1 MAKIT
6 DLDHH
11 LNQEKEAL
19 DKVVSNLNELCEH
32 NQKLQCFIEI
42 QKEIKKLEKEHIK
55 SLSWFK
61 KLINTVSNAKYLI
74 VKSEEQLAKDAIE
87 QNNKLLKRIDN
98 TILSI
103 ADKSGP
109 LKQELQK
116 ELRKNFDDLAK
127 KDLSKDQRERLSNLF
142 NNEYATK
149 SENFS
154 QLAMVKPLYFSNAE
168 KLEDQYNYLNTIRQ
182 NIQNLMTENSNIEE
196 LKKIQKQVAEI
207 RAEIPNTFFEKLNN
221 SWQKIKNIFANNSE
235 QVLAKNK
242 ENNTKTI
249 IKIEE
254 KLHKANNKFF
264 ELVSNKKQDIESIIS
279 KLPDSKRL
287 EDIRENP
294 QKHINV
300 KDTNNITEQANSSQ
314 LQSAETKPVAV
325 VPPNNAVPTSPIPT
339 TSTEEKPFTP
349 PPPPPPMPETK
360 VTEHKNAETTAS
372 NSPPPPP
379 VGDNIVT
386 STPQKAKETNQPRP
400 TVDTTDLM
408 KQIQGGF
415 NLKKI
420 EYGEDGK
427 PIPKNKENTKETSDP
442 MIAALNKIRSAKVS
456 SDSERSNSDSGTDSG
471 WASDASTRS
480 KKVLTRRERDAK
492 HVQGVLSGKTNHIHQ
507 IIKLKDKFL
516 AYPLVFFVFKIN
528 QNEFL
533 SGIK

>member
-6 DLDHH
+6 ELDHH

-19 DKVVSNLNELCEH
+19 DKVLSNLNELCEH
-32 NQKLQCFIEI
+32 NQKLQGFIEI
-42 QKEIKKLEKEHIK
+42 QKEVKELKKEHIK

-61 KLINTVSNAKYLI
+61 KLINTVSNIKYVF

-116 ELRKNFDDLAK
+116 ELRKNFENLAK

-142 NNEYATK
+142 NNEYAANPQK
-149 SENFS
+149 FA
-154 QLAMVKPLYFSNAE
+154 QLPMSKPLHFPNAE
-168 KLEDQYNYLNTIRQ
+168 ELENQHNDLKVIQQNFLN
-182 NIQNLMTENSNIEE
+182 LLTENSNIEE

-207 RAEIPNTFFEKLNN
+207 REEVPFTKLEKLNN
-221 SWQKIKNIFANNSE
+221 FWQKIKNIFVNNSE

-249 IKIEE
+249 INIEE

-264 ELVSNKKQDIESIIS
+264 ELVSNKKQDIENIIS

-287 EDIRENP
+287 EDIRENL

-300 KDTNNITEQANSSQ
+300 KDTNNITEQASAAQ
-314 LQSAETKPVAV
+314 LQSAETKPTAV
-325 VPPNNAVPTSPIPT
+325 VLPNNAIST
-339 TSTEEKPFTP
+339 TPPVTEEKTFTP
-349 PPPPPPMPETK
+349 PPPPPMPTGN
-360 VTEHKNAETTAS
+360 VPP
-372 NSPPPPP
+372 PPPPP
-379 VGDNIVT
+379 VGNNIAT

-400 TVDTTDLM
+400 AVDTTNLM

-415 NLKKI
+415 NLKKV
-420 EYGEDGK
+420 EYDADGK
-427 PIPKNKENTKETSDP
+427 PIPKLNKTIPENKDGNKEISDL
-442 MIAALNKIRSAKVS
+442 MKATLDKIKSATAS

-471 WASDASTRS
+471 WASDVSTRS
-480 KKVLTRRERDAK
+480 KKVLTRRERNAK
-492 HVQGVLSGKTNHIHQ
+492 QSQ
-507 IIKLKDKFL
+507 
-516 AYPLVFFVFKIN
+516 
-528 QNEFL
+528 QR
-533 SGIK
+533 

>member
-6 DLDHH
+6 ELDHH

-19 DKVVSNLNELCEH
+19 DKVLSNLNELCEH
-32 NQKLQCFIEI
+32 NQKLQGFIEI
-42 QKEIKKLEKEHIK
+42 QKEVKELKKEHIK

-61 KLINTVSNAKYLI
+61 KLINTVSNIKYVF

-142 NNEYATK
+142 NNEYAANPQK
-149 SENFS
+149 FA
-154 QLAMVKPLYFSNAE
+154 QLPMSKPLHFPNAE
-168 KLEDQYNYLNTIRQ
+168 ELENQHNDLKVIQQNVLN
-182 NIQNLMTENSNIEE
+182 LLTENSNIEE

-207 RAEIPNTFFEKLNN
+207 REEVPYTFFEKLNN
-221 SWQKIKNIFANNSE
+221 SWQKIKNIFVNNSE

-264 ELVSNKKQDIESIIS
+264 ELVSNKKQDIENIIS

-287 EDIRENP
+287 EDIRENL

-300 KDTNNITEQANSSQ
+300 KDTNNITEQASAAQ
-314 LQSAETKPVAV
+314 LQSAETKPTAV
-325 VPPNNAVPTSPIPT
+325 VLPNNAIST
-339 TSTEEKPFTP
+339 TPPVTEEKTFTPLPPPPMPTDNIPTPPPVSKAEATEHKNIETAASNVP
-349 PPPPPPMPETK
+349 PPPPPPMPTGNVPPPPPEPK
-360 VTEHKNAETTAS
+360 S
-372 NSPPPPP
+372 NIPTPPPPP
-379 VGDNIVT
+379 VGNNIAT
-386 STPQKAKETNQPRP
+386 STPQKTKETNQPRP
-400 TVDTTDLM
+400 AVDTTNLM

-415 NLKKI
+415 NLKKV
-420 EYGEDGK
+420 EYDADGK
-427 PIPKNKENTKETSDP
+427 PIPKLNKTIPENKDGNKEIFDLMKATLD
-442 MIAALNKIRSAKVS
+442 KIKSATAY

-471 WASDASTRS
+471 WASDVSTRS
-480 KKVLTRRERDAK
+480 KKVLTRRERNAK
-492 HVQGVLSGKTNHIHQ
+492 QSQ
-507 IIKLKDKFL
+507 
-516 AYPLVFFVFKIN
+516 
-528 QNEFL
+528 QR
-533 SGIK
+533 

>member
-6 DLDHH
+6 ELDHH
-11 LNQEKEAL
+11 LNQEKEEL
-19 DKVVSNLNELCEH
+19 DKVLSNLNELCEH
-32 NQKLQCFIEI
+32 NQKLQGFIEI
-42 QKEIKKLEKEHIK
+42 QKEVKELKKEHIK

-61 KLINTVSNAKYLI
+61 KLINTVSNIKYVF

-98 TILSI
+98 TILSV

-116 ELRKNFDDLAK
+116 ELRKNFENLAK

-168 KLEDQYNYLNTIRQ
+168 ELENQHNDLKVIQQNVLN
-182 NIQNLMTENSNIEE
+182 LLTENSNIEE

-207 RAEIPNTFFEKLNN
+207 REEVPFTKLEKLNN
-221 SWQKIKNIFANNSE
+221 FWQKIKNIFVNNSE

-249 IKIEE
+249 INIEE

-264 ELVSNKKQDIESIIS
+264 ELVSNKKQDIENIIS
-279 KLPDSKRL
+279 NLPDSKRL
-287 EDIRENP
+287 EAIKEKL

-300 KDTNNITEQANSSQ
+300 KDTNNIAEQASAAQ
-314 LQSAETKPVAV
+314 LQSAETKPTAV
-325 VPPNNAVPTSPIPT
+325 VPPNNAIPT
-339 TSTEEKPFTP
+339 TPPVTEEKTFTP
-349 PPPPPPMPETK
+349 PPPPPPMPTDNIPPPLPVSKAEA
-360 VTEHKNAETTAS
+360 TEHKNVETAAS
-372 NSPPPPP
+372 NVPPPPPPPMPTGNVPPPPPPP
-379 VGDNIVT
+379 VGDNTVT
-386 STPQKAKETNQPRP
+386 STPQKDKETNQPRP
-400 TVDTTDLM
+400 AVDTTNLM

-420 EYGEDGK
+420 EYDENGK
-427 PIPKNKENTKETSDP
+427 PIPKTNKTVLENKDNNKETSDP

-471 WASDASTRS
+471 WASDVSTRS
-480 KKVLTRRERDAK
+480 KKVLTRRERNAK
-492 HVQGVLSGKTNHIHQ
+492 QSQ
-507 IIKLKDKFL
+507 
-516 AYPLVFFVFKIN
+516 
-528 QNEFL
+528 QR
-533 SGIK
+533 